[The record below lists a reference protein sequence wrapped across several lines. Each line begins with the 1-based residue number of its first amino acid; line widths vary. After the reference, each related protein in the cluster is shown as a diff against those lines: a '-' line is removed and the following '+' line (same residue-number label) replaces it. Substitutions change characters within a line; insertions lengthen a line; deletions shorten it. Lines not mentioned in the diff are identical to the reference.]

1 MSSWYKKSELSRRYA
16 FFYSAAIMS
25 GAFGGLLAGAI
36 TKHLDMKSGIRGWKW
51 LFLIEG
57 LATIVVSIIAWRVL
71 PDFPA
76 TEKCMYLDIPD
87 LCPRDVLYA

>member
-1 MSSWYKKSELSRRYA
+1 
-16 FFYSAAIMS
+16 MS

-76 TEKCMYLDIPD
+76 TEKCKFSYTSCFFLFFVHDF
-87 LCPRDVLYA
+87 LYKDKVSY